1 MQNLYGYIGISVAGT
16 TLSTA
21 ELALLT
27 HPAVGAVV
35 LFTRN
40 IETPKQREALIAGI
54 RACRKDMIIMV
65 DCEGMDE
72 QAPTRTGIWRPM
84 LEGGQVNKQFLP
96 PPPSQ
101 FTIAKAYEQNQ
112 NEGLA
117 MAYQAGAQISALWT
131 PYRVLSLSVVL
142 CSNPGDKDPYE
153 NPVTQNR
160 QTVTGNTPG
169 ALFEI
174 GTETSSTQD
183 PQLSQELSTEPGV
196 EDPKVGWVIRG
207 LGRSFGE
214 SVETIYNLAKQK
226 LLGTKESGGITH
238 VKHVIDHG
246 WAGEDSHVGAS
257 IDSRSKED
265 LLKHLGVYKRLAED
279 GVVDTVMTSHVR
291 FPALGDG
298 EAEFGLSAVGLALL
312 REAVGER
319 PVFLSDCLSMGAIAE
334 STILKAS
341 TLKQERCPG
350 LSSEHFTQV
359 QGLIEAISCA
369 SNPAKYQGTTES
381 VDSSYTDIVLA
392 CNLDTAVVQ
401 SIVDN
406 MAFVPDQSVLNRVKA
421 LQSWSEEAAL
431 HAQNTMTVG

>member
-1 MQNLYGYIGISVAGT
+1 MRNLYGYIGISVAGT

-27 HPAVGAVV
+27 NPAVGAVV

-40 IETPKQREALIAGI
+40 IKTPQQLGALVADI

-72 QAPTRTGIWRPM
+72 NAPTRTGIWRPM
-84 LEGGQVNKQFLP
+84 LEEGHVNKQFLP

-101 FTIAKAYEQNQ
+101 YTIAKAYEQSQ

-117 MAYQAGAQISALWT
+117 MAYQAGGQISALWT

-142 CSNPGDKDPYE
+142 CSNPGEKAPYA

-169 ALFEI
+169 ALSKN
-174 GTETSSTQD
+174 GAETSSTQD
-183 PQLSQELSTEPGV
+183 TQLSQELSTEQMIAN
-196 EDPKVGWVIRG
+196 PKVGWVIRG

-214 SVETIYNLAKQK
+214 SGETIYNLAKQK
-226 LLGTKESGGITH
+226 LLGTKESGGVTH

-257 IDSRSKED
+257 TDSRSKED
-265 LLKHLGVYKRLAED
+265 LLKHLDVYKRLADD
-279 GVVDTVMTSHVR
+279 GVVDTIMTSHVR

-298 EAEFGLSAVGLALL
+298 EAEFGLSAVGLTLL

-319 PVFLSDCLSMGAIAE
+319 PVFLSDCLSMGAIAD

-341 TLKQERCPG
+341 TLTKEQCPD
-350 LSSEHFTQV
+350 LSSESFTQV

-369 SNPAKYQGTTES
+369 SNPAKYQEHTANA
-381 VDSSYTDIVLA
+381 DRCYTDIVLA

-406 MAFVPDQSVLNRVKA
+406 MAFVPDQSVLKRVKA
-421 LQSWSEEAAL
+421 LQSWSQEIMHSERSTL
-431 HAQNTMTVG
+431 SV

>member
-1 MQNLYGYIGISVAGT
+1 MQSLHGYIGISVVGT
-16 TLSTA
+16 SLSTA
-21 ELALLT
+21 DKTLLA
-27 HPAVGAVV
+27 HPAVCAVV

-40 IETPKQREALIAGI
+40 IETPPQLAALITEI
-54 RACRKDMIIMV
+54 RACRNDMIIMV

-72 QAPTRTGIWRPM
+72 NAPTRTGIWRPM
-84 LEGGQVNKQFLP
+84 LGGEQVNRRFLP

-101 FTIAKAYEQNQ
+101 YSIAKAYEQSQ
-112 NEGLA
+112 DEALA

-142 CSNPGDKDPYE
+142 CSNPGNKAPYK
-153 NPVTQNR
+153 NPANQSR

-169 ALFEI
+169 ALSKSSVEA
-174 GTETSSTQD
+174 SSTQD
-183 PQLSQELSTEPGV
+183 TQLSQELSTAQMA
-196 EDPKVGWVIRG
+196 EDAKVGWVIRG

-214 SVETIYNLAKQK
+214 SGETIYNLAKQK
-226 LLGTKESGGITH
+226 LLGTKQHGGITH
-238 VKHVIDHG
+238 VKHAIDHG

-265 LLKHLGVYKRLAED
+265 LLKHLGVYKRLADD

-298 EAEFGLSAVGLALL
+298 EAEFGLSAVGLSLL

-341 TLKQERCPG
+341 TLTQEQCPG
-350 LSSEHFTQV
+350 LSSERFTQV

-369 SNPAKYQGTTES
+369 SNPAKYQGATENAES
-381 VDSSYTDIVLA
+381 CYTDIVLA

-401 SIVDN
+401 AILDN
-406 MAFVPDQSVLNRVKA
+406 MAFAPDQSVLNRVKA
-421 LQSWSEEAAL
+421 LQSWSQEEEL
-431 HAQNTMTVG
+431 SAQSTLSV